1 MYFCAFAFYTVPNL
15 TISMQGSTGSA
26 TVGQRYSIECSIQIS
41 GKVDSS
47 IVKINWTGPNGSITN
62 DSGINIYSSTSND
75 GITHN
80 STLQFLR
87 LSQNDSGSFNCSVTI
102 LDITRQESYQ
112 LDNITSM

>member
-1 MYFCAFAFYTVPNL
+1 
-15 TISMQGSTGSA
+15 MQGSIGSA
-26 TVGQRYSIECSIQIS
+26 TVGQRYSIECNIQIS

-47 IVKINWTGPNGSITN
+47 IVKIDWTGPNGPITN
-62 DSGINIYSSTSND
+62 DSGINIYSSSSND

-80 STLQFLR
+80 SALQFLC

-102 LDITRQESYQ
+102 LGITQLQTYQ

>member
-1 MYFCAFAFYTVPNL
+1 
-15 TISMQGSTGSA
+15 MQGFVGSA

-41 GKVDSS
+41 GNLDSS
-47 IVKINWTGPNGSITN
+47 IVKIDWTGPNGPITN
-62 DSGINIYSSTSND
+62 DSGISIHSSTSND

-102 LDITRQESYQ
+102 LGITRLQTYQ
-112 LDNITSM
+112 LDNITSMQVYLL